1 MKEHAKKTSLT
12 VLIVLLTATAYA
24 GTGYVLYLVLPH
36 FLVFFIAYLTAVAI
50 EPLLRLFQRIKW
62 VNRLPATTASFIIFM
77 ATLTLLVYLTFT
89 KLLKEFIS
97 LTKFIQKSLPIIQQ
111 WFIDLYNNISS
122 YILLLPEEIAHQI
135 NIRFIEFTNDLIN
148 IDIVT
153 PITTFAIKLSKSLPN
168 FMLML
173 IIYFVAVFFFSYYL
187 PKIHE
192 SFLDLFK
199 PRKRE
204 VITVLVGDVKGA
216 TIGFLQGQIILS
228 TITFI
233 IAFVGLKLLGINYA
247 AAIALLIT
255 IVDILPIV
263 GTGATLGPWGVFL
276 IFTGDYFTG
285 IGILVLWLVI
295 LVIRKAIE
303 PHILGNRIGI
313 GPLSTLIS
321 IWVGWKAFGIVGILL
336 GPLAVIVFLALVRI
350 GIINRNIRI

>member
-1 MKEHAKKTSLT
+1 MKEHAKKTSST
-12 VLIVLLTATAYA
+12 VLIALLTITAFV
-24 GTGYVLYLVLPH
+24 GVGYVLYLVLPH

-50 EPLLRLFQRIKW
+50 EPLNRLIMRIEWFK
-62 VNRLPATTASFIIFM
+62 RLPATTVSFITFM
-77 ATLTLLVYLTFT
+77 AVLTLLTYLTFT

-97 LTKFIQKSLPIIQQ
+97 LTKFVQQSLPQIQQ
-111 WFIDLYNNISS
+111 WFIDLYNNISA
-122 YILLLPEEIAHQI
+122 YIFMLPQEIAHQI
-135 NIRFIEFTNDLIN
+135 NIRFIEFTQDLVG
-148 IDIVT
+148 IDIVK
-153 PITTFAIKLSKSLPN
+153 PVTTFAINLSKSLPN
-168 FMLML
+168 FFLML
-173 IIYFVAVFFFSYYL
+173 IIYFVAVFFFSLYL

-192 SFLDLFK
+192 VFLDLFK

-204 VITVLVGDVKGA
+204 VITVLVEDIKGA

-233 IAFVGLKLLGINYA
+233 IAFAGLKLLGINYA

-263 GTGATLGPWGVFL
+263 GTGVTLGPWGVFE
-276 IFTGDYFTG
+276 IATGDYFIG

-295 LVIRKAIE
+295 LVIRKSIE
-303 PHILGNRIGI
+303 PHVLGSRIGI

-321 IWVGWKAFGIVGILL
+321 IWVGFKAFGIVGVLI
-336 GPLAVIVFLALVRI
+336 GPLVVIAFLALVRI